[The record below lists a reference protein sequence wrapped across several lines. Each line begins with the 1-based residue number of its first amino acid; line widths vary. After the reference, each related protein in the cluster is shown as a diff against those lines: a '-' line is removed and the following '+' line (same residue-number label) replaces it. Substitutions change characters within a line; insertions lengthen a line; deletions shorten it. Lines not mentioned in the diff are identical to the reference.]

1 MSKARDLSD
10 FISVATVDASE
21 IADLA
26 ITHAKLHTDMNLSSK
41 TVTLPSAITNTITNK
56 LPLAGGT
63 LTGALTAPSVLLSTS
78 AAKIAEFNSTHA
90 NHGYIVLKEDGT
102 DKFYIGASTAV
113 SGQSAAYTFYA
124 STGLGLDFNTGGVG
138 SPRMRIDSS
147 GNIGIGMSSPQR
159 QVVLYSPTA
168 SGQTNLQF
176 QNSTTGTAAGDG
188 FGVGMDSNEKGF
200 IWNYESNDTY
210 IGGTTGGTSMTIAGS
225 TGNVG
230 IGTTSPT
237 RALTVASTGDT
248 HINTTSSHANGY
260 SMFVSENSSDANN
273 SWGVGRWHDGRYVIS
288 HNAAATW
295 SQTGDTERLVIDTS
309 GNVGIGV
316 TAPSDKLDIQGADN
330 GLTIRSASA
339 NRPMMKLINGSSTML
354 TISANGTYAA
364 IGDGSDANKYMSFK
378 GSNVGIGTTAPD
390 SLLHLQ
396 KTRGTISGGSVDTGA
411 VIKLHTTAQFESGYN
426 SSATDFL
433 GALEFSSDDTSGS
446 GLAGAG
452 VRAAVRAYVADAY
465 NNVGLSF
472 ETGGSRAER
481 MRIDHTGKIRIGG
494 TDAITS
500 QLTLGD
506 TSDPDKITMWSPG
519 AGARSERTKYLS
531 LTVRPL
537 YTANQY
543 YRLNLGAASYGTGAT
558 VRYQATFSTG
568 HASGHGYCE
577 GVATFYA
584 HHSLSKQYP
593 TGTSGNPHISYA
605 RMYGNGSYYGWT
617 TYPDIRFYLCN
628 ATGNSGTA
636 GAAIYIQTSGH
647 GSHNSSTYDL
657 YCDIQLDLQVMN
669 SDYNADPL
677 LTAVGSS
684 TPSDIGS
691 QLGCTFL
698 S

>member
-63 LTGALTAPSVLLSTS
+63 LTGTLTVGNSSIGSNSSHLANLTINNNAHIGTTYMSTAIQIATAGNVTFKAPNLNITADDSRLVIEE
-78 AAKIAEFNSTHA
+78 A
-90 NHGYIVLKEDGT
+90 DGT
-102 DKFYIGASTAV
+102 DISYLGDHTGA
-113 SGQSAAYTFYA
+113 GQGALF
-124 STGLGLDFNTGGVG
+124 
-138 SPRMRIDSS
+138 
-147 GNIGIGMSSPQR
+147 
-159 QVVLYSPTA
+159 LYNH
-168 SGQTNLQF
+168 G
-176 QNSTTGTAAGDG
+176 GTAA
-188 FGVGMDSNEKGF
+188 VKLTADSHA
-200 IWNYESNDTY
+200 NYINN
-210 IGGTTGGTSMTIAGS
+210 
-225 TGNVG
+225 GNNFG
-230 IGTTSPT
+230 IGTGSPDSKLHVKYDGSGSVKFEST
-237 RALTVASTGDT
+237 QWNIVDINSDSDDNGSNDDTILRFTNGSGNAVRGEIRFDESSNTFELGHGDNQNHIVIASG
-248 HINTTSSHANGY
+248 
-260 SMFVSENSSDANN
+260 
-273 SWGVGRWHDGRYVIS
+273 
-288 HNAAATW
+288 
-295 SQTGDTERLVIDTS
+295 

-316 TAPSDKLDIQGADN
+316 TAPSDKLDIQGVDN

-647 GSHNSSTYDL
+647 GNHNSSTYDL

-677 LTAVGSS
+677 LTATGSS